1 MSTPPL
7 IAVVDYGMSNLRS
20 IVNAFEA
27 IGTHPLVTRDHAA
40 LRSAAAIV
48 LPGVGAFADGMANL
62 RRFRLVDVLEEEVR
76 QKGKPYLGI
85 CLGMQFLCRSSEE
98 GGSEDGLG
106 WIEGRVRRIAPASA
120 GFKVP
125 HMGWNDLAVRR
136 RDGLFA
142 GLDEEPAFYFV
153 HGYHAVL
160 EGPSAQAVSST
171 CWHGTDVTASLE
183 LRNIWGVQFHPE
195 KSQGAG
201 LRLLRNFADR
211 ANGAV
216 HA

>member
-1 MSTPPL
+1 MSTPAL
-7 IAVVDYGMSNLRS
+7 IAVIDYGMSNLRS

-27 IGTHPLVTRDHAA
+27 IGTRPLVTREHAA
-40 LRSAAAIV
+40 LRGAAAIV
-48 LPGVGAFADGMANL
+48 LPGVGAFSDGMANL
-62 RRFRLVDVLEEEVR
+62 RRFDLVDVLEEEVR

-98 GGSEDGLG
+98 GTEKGLG
-106 WIEGRVRRIAPASA
+106 WVEGRVRRIEPASRD
-120 GFKVP
+120 FKVP

-153 HGYHAVL
+153 HSYHAVI
-160 EGPSAQAVSST
+160 EGQSAKAVSST

-183 LRNIWGVQFHPE
+183 LRNLWGVQFHPE

-211 ANGAV
+211 VNGAGR
-216 HA
+216 A